1 MQNSALKGL
10 EEKFY
15 ACWFL
20 TDDAW
25 NPIVFASNLVE
36 FLIART
42 FSKLQTLTV
51 FAVFCGLVSSKNPIA
66 IHTSSV
72 KDLLIIY

>member
-20 TDDAW
+20 TDDACW
-25 NPIVFASNLVE
+25 TIKELMAFKI
-36 FLIART
+36 LI
-42 FSKLQTLTV
+42 Q
-51 FAVFCGLVSSKNPIA
+51 
-66 IHTSSV
+66 
-72 KDLLIIY
+72 